1 MYSTSETI
9 TLFPVDFANVNCPPH
24 SRRAHTESA
33 KKWLEKLKEKE
44 NVPVLV
50 CLTFADH
57 LYTEIA
63 KQICGKETQKF
74 PEKSQVQPKLE
85 EEMQVLLLCI
95 TSFF

>member
-1 MYSTSETI
+1 M
-9 TLFPVDFANVNCPPH
+9 
-24 SRRAHTESA
+24 
-33 KKWLEKLKEKE
+33 
-44 NVPVLV
+44 

-85 EEMQVLLLCI
+85 EDMEVLLLLCI
-95 TSFF
+95 TPKKIKNTKPFDCAINIVASLQ